1 MIILSIF
8 GLKLTLLGKKR
19 GFSAFLAFF
28 MQGRSAFGPERVRI
42 GSKTVYISLTKI
54 LGMAFLTESQNFT
67 GFHTWIFL
75 IFQKHNYGPSF
86 VPSATAHGLT
96 HFPYTDFIAYIF
108 FSTSIYLGTTTP
120 WQKKVWNYELPKI
133 LDFTQWSLNLSLPQ
147 RHFTVNLLI
156 ENNISS
162 GFHWVE
168 VIDLWRGYWKMLFLL
183 TQLSNPD
190 HYI

>member
-28 MQGRSAFGPERVRI
+28 MQGRSVFRPERVRR
-42 GSKTVYISLTKI
+42 GSKTVYISLSKI
-54 LGMAFLTESQNFT
+54 LGMAFLTVSQNFT
-67 GFHTWIFL
+67 GFHTWIFP

-108 FSTSIYLGTTTP
+108 FSTYIYVGTITP
-120 WQKKVWNYELPKI
+120 WQKKVWNYELPNI
-133 LDFTQWSLNLSLPQ
+133 LDFTLWSLNLSLPQ
-147 RHFTVNLLI
+147 RHFAVNLLI

-162 GFHWVE
+162 GFH
-168 VIDLWRGYWKMLFLL
+168 
-183 TQLSNPD
+183 
-190 HYI
+190 